1 MLPRARFHGIPPSKN
16 TQDKRARKLA
26 EEVARKRGSAAEA
39 PDGHDA
45 LGRQQALQQQ
55 TATPYLVL
63 SGKVRIVLA
72 QWPWVS

>member
-1 MLPRARFHGIPPSKN
+1 MAPGFTAFLRRRTRRTSV
-16 TQDKRARKLA
+16 ARKLA

-63 SGKVRIVLA
+63 SGKVCIVIG
-72 QWPWVS
+72 QGSR